1 MLHHEWRCGT
11 IDQPSPSS
19 SAGRACAFAG
29 EGKHGGSSP
38 HDGPLFDYQSITSYV
53 WAMTEATQSIL
64 QQWKALPAG
73 ATIEL
78 SAETMQLTPDIIAR
92 YMFSTESDAIVD
104 IVCERSERYQEV
116 TMFGLLNFA
125 PVIGPVWGH
134 YKAKLLSET
143 SMRRSFG

>member
-1 MLHHEWRCGT
+1 
-11 IDQPSPSS
+11 
-19 SAGRACAFAG
+19 
-29 EGKHGGSSP
+29 
-38 HDGPLFDYQSITSYV
+38 
-53 WAMTEATQSIL
+53 MTEATQSIS

-78 SAETMQLTPDIIAR
+78 PAETMQLTPDIIAR

-116 TMFGLLNFA
+116 TMFGLLDLA
-125 PVIGPVWGH
+125 PVIGPVRGH